1 MENKAWSLKSIIHKK
16 NLELKWFEEDMQK
29 KENDALKMKKRILEV
44 ESNNCGY
51 RIALNKMTGDCMVI
65 NAR

>member
-1 MENKAWSLKSIIHKK
+1 
-16 NLELKWFEEDMQK
+16 MQK

-65 NAR
+65 NARNQRHQSKLNERRIIDKRS